1 MYSENLSN
9 IVIDLMR
16 NYEGH
21 CRGSDTVGLSVRPVR
36 GRLGVR
42 IPAVTKK
49 VVNTCSDSSTAKRLA
64 LSVSV
69 TGPRR

>member
-9 IVIDLMR
+9 IVIDLRR
-16 NYEGH
+16 NYEGY

-49 VVNTCSDSSTAKRLA
+49 KSLIHVVTAPLPNA
-64 LSVSV
+64 WL
-69 TGPRR
+69 

>member
-1 MYSENLSN
+1 MYSENLLN
-9 IVIDLMR
+9 KVIDLMR

-21 CRGSDTVGLSVRPVR
+21 SRGSDTVGLNVRPVR

-49 VVNTCSDSSTAKRLA
+49 SLIHVVTTPLPNAWL
-64 LSVSV
+64 
-69 TGPRR
+69 